1 MLHTDMAVRV
11 ISISFSDGS
20 GGEEVA
26 VAVAGALGYP
36 VVSEEILSRAAA
48 EAGVSIAAIDDVEH
62 RKTFMTRL
70 VGRLVPNTAAASD
83 PTFRTSVDAQVT
95 AGLIGIP
102 FPLQQG
108 RRLSQDELRG
118 KIRSA
123 IDEDMAHGE
132 VVILAHAASHSLA
145 GREGVLRVFITGSRP
160 VRSARLVA
168 SRLILPSDADKLVAT
183 GDANRADYLKRF
195 YGVEAESPEHYDV
208 VIDTDELTVEDAVKT
223 IVSAAASE
231 QPAQA
236 SGVELLASALCP
248 LQTGGCAVESVFGA
262 AGLG

>member
-1 MLHTDMAVRV
+1 MAARV

-26 VAVAGALGYP
+26 VAVAATLGYP

-48 EAGVSIAAIDDVEH
+48 EAGVSIDTIADVER
-62 RKTFMTRL
+62 RKTFMSKL
-70 VGRLVPNTAAASD
+70 VGRLVPHSAAASD

-102 FPLQQG
+102 FPLESG
-108 RRLSQDELRG
+108 PKLTQDELRG

-123 IDEDMAHGE
+123 IDEYMAHGE

-145 GREGVLRVFITGSRP
+145 GREGVLRVFVTGSP
-160 VRSARLVA
+160 TVRSARLAA
-168 SRLILPSDADKLVAT
+168 SRLLSQADADKLVSV

-195 YGVEAESPEHYDV
+195 YGVENESPEHYDIV
-208 VIDTDELTVEDAVKT
+208 LDTDELTVEDAVKA
-223 IVSAAASE
+223 IVSAATVE
-231 QPAQA
+231 QPA
-236 SGVELLASALCP
+236 
-248 LQTGGCAVESVFGA
+248 
-262 AGLG
+262 

>member
-1 MLHTDMAVRV
+1 MLPGRMAARV

-26 VAVAGALGYP
+26 VAVAATLGYP

-48 EAGVSIAAIDDVEH
+48 EAGVSIDTIADVER
-62 RKTFMTRL
+62 RKTFMSKL
-70 VGRLVPNTAAASD
+70 VGRLVPHSAAASD

-102 FPLQQG
+102 FPLESG
-108 RRLSQDELRG
+108 PKLTQDELRG

-123 IDEDMAHGE
+123 IDEYMAHGE

-145 GREGVLRVFITGSRP
+145 GREGVLRVFVTGSP
-160 VRSARLVA
+160 TVRSARLAA
-168 SRLILPSDADKLVAT
+168 SRLLSQADADKLVSV

-195 YGVEAESPEHYDV
+195 YGVENESPEHYDIV
-208 VIDTDELTVEDAVKT
+208 LDTDELTVEDAVKA
-223 IVSAAASE
+223 IVSAATVE
-231 QPAQA
+231 QPA
-236 SGVELLASALCP
+236 
-248 LQTGGCAVESVFGA
+248 
-262 AGLG
+262 